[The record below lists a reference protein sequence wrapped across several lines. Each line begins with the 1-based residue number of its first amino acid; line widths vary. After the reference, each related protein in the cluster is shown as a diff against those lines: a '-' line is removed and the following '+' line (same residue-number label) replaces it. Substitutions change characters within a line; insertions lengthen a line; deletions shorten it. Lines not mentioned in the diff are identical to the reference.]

1 MSQHTVKHKNRTI
14 GPNTQKDTIPG
25 IPKGKPQTGSY
36 NLDTHST
43 HKTITY
49 LLIFILPAFFMR
61 TYALYQH
68 YDGGL
73 FAMDALPYYLRG
85 YLSDFALGS
94 AFAILSVYLL
104 IDRRWSYV
112 IFTAFWSLV
121 FAGNHEH
128 IYYNSSN
135 TDLYFAQYGLTKEF
149 LRGSVF
155 VNTLF
160 LKSLLCFLATHIILI
175 YYQRT
180 RGLMNLHKRLL
191 LGVLAIS
198 VLGVFLPIHIHRSQW
213 IQTNVIEN
221 NSREVIASILNSRA
235 AYKDKQLDEKLLA
248 KYFSQDLSGSER
260 VSYPQEQPNVLLLI
274 LEGLGKQDLNQA
286 AHLKQLAHENVFYS
300 AFILNERQT
309 NRGLYSLICGGYPN
323 LISKETKS
331 DLIGSYG
338 SKHPCLPEILGDYGY
353 STVFMEGA
361 NLDFMRKDL
370 FSKSAG
376 YKEVYGNESAW
387 TAYQRGGW
395 GVDDRGL
402 MEAVYRQILSL
413 ERKDVPWM
421 VTVLTSG
428 THPRYNVPPW
438 FYSHSGAPTWEDA
451 VRYVDQ
457 ATVRLLRQLKDKGIL
472 DSTLI
477 LITADEVARPNPG
490 PYSQIDAAN
499 SFLIVM
505 TPHKDRQLI
514 DDLYMQADVPISIS
528 DYIGHGAEMPFGRSL
543 FRQYSSKR
551 SVLFG
556 NVYANRIFLRDHNHR
571 VLMCNRQFSDCATYQ
586 LEPNAGTYTPLP
598 TIQEQVNELKI
609 VAAYNDLTSEDLNS
623 SVVFEERNKHYNGSS
638 IILAHHKISAKQGET
653 IYWRATLRAGVTT
666 ALMKVSITA
675 FVRDGWKTVFKD
687 DYDLTPGQLLDFNKT
702 WQAQHDTDEL
712 LTNVLITVSGE
723 DRYFIKDVSIHK
735 IVNESRVTA
744 AMNKIEISG
753 GVVDRSI
760 NLLKY
765 SKRTDCLGKSIVSRK
780 AIVAR
785 ECGVQIPLTSPPNL
799 FVRKDETITARYE
812 IKGVR
817 GHVTLYVDFFDSEN
831 VLKKQRPIKVKSGE
845 RANIEL
851 EFRAKNEIPGLQPRI
866 AILESSDDG
875 EFVINSASIRIQ

>member
-1 MSQHTVKHKNRTI
+1 MSQHRLQKKNRKI
-14 GPNTQKDTIPG
+14 GPDKEKNTIPG
-25 IPKGKPQTGSY
+25 IPNGKRQTASY
-36 NLDTHST
+36 NSDTHST

-68 YDGGL
+68 YGRGL
-73 FAMDALPYYLRG
+73 FAIDAIPYYLRG

-94 AFAILSVYLL
+94 AFAIFSVYLL

-112 IFTAFWSLV
+112 IFTALWSLV

-135 TDLYFAQYGLTKEF
+135 TDLYFAKYGLTKEF
-149 LRGSVF
+149 LTGSVF
-155 VNTLF
+155 VHTLF
-160 LKSLLCFLATHIILI
+160 LKSLLCFLATQIILI
-175 YYQRT
+175 YFQRT

-198 VLGVFLPIHIHRSQW
+198 VLGVFVPITIQRSQW
-213 IQTNVIEN
+213 IQTNVLED
-221 NSREVIASILNSRA
+221 NSREVIHSIVNSRA
-235 AYKDKQLDEKLLA
+235 AYKAKQLDEHLIA

-260 VSYPQEQPNVLLLI
+260 VSYPQEKPNVLLLI
-274 LEGLGKQDLNQA
+274 LEGLGRQDLNQA
-286 AHLKQLAHENVFYS
+286 AQLKQLADQNVFYS
-300 AFILNERQT
+300 EFILNERQT
-309 NRGLYSLICGGYPN
+309 IRGLYSLICGGYPN
-323 LISKETKS
+323 LVSKETKS

-338 SKHPCLPEILGDYGY
+338 SQHPCLPEILGDYGY
-353 STVFMEGA
+353 STVFMQGA

-370 FSKSAG
+370 FCESAG
-376 YKEVYGNESAW
+376 YKEVYGNQSAW

-402 MEAVYRQILSL
+402 MEAVYSQILSL

-428 THPRYNVPPW
+428 THPPYNVPAW

-457 ATVRLLRQLKDKGIL
+457 ATVGLLRQLKDEGIL

-499 SFLIVM
+499 SFLILM
-505 TPHKDRQLI
+505 TPDKDTQLI

-528 DYIGHGAEMPFGRSL
+528 DYIGNGAEMPFGRSL

-556 NVYANRIFLRDHNHR
+556 NVYADRIFLRDANDT
-571 VLMCNRQFSDCATYQ
+571 VLMCNRQFSDCSTYH
-586 LEPNAGTYTPLP
+586 LERSARQYTALP
-598 TIQEQVNELKI
+598 TIQEKVNELKI
-609 VAAYNDLTSEDLNS
+609 VAAYNDLTSEDLDS
-623 SVVFEERNKHYNGSS
+623 SVVFQERNKHYNGSTQ
-638 IILAHHKISAKQGET
+638 ILNHHNISAKKGET
-653 IYWRATLRAGVTT
+653 IYWRARLRAGVTT
-666 ALMKVSITA
+666 PLMKIGITT
-675 FVRDGWKTVFKD
+675 FMRDGWKTIFRE
-687 DYDLTPGQLLDFNKT
+687 DYDLTPGQLLEFNKT
-702 WQAQHDTDEL
+702 WQAPQDTDEL
-712 LTNVLITVSGE
+712 FTKVFIGVSGE
-723 DRYFIKDVSIHK
+723 DSYFIKDVSIHK
-735 IVNESRVTA
+735 IVNESRLTA
-744 AMNKIEISG
+744 GMNRIEILG
-753 GVVDRSI
+753 GVSDRSI

-765 SKRTDCLGKSIVSRK
+765 SKATDCFGGSLVSRIS
-780 AIVAR
+780 IVAR
-785 ECGVQIPLTSPPNL
+785 DCGVKIPLISPPHL
-799 FVRKDETITARYE
+799 FIRKDETITARYQ

-817 GHVTLYVDFFDSEN
+817 GYVTLYVDFFDSEN
-831 VLKKQRPIKVKSGE
+831 VLRKQGPIKVKSGE

-851 EFRAKNEIPGLQPRI
+851 EFRAENEVPGLQPRI

-875 EFVINSASIRIQ
+875 EFLIDSASIRIQ